1 MSSSI
6 LELIQEDPRFH
17 PLITSDLDNDIETLS
32 FILAVLLAY
41 QTAGKTL
48 DMKDVSWLLKHL
60 GEEAP
65 EVEPTTDLI
74 WNCYVAVL
82 KNLRNQ
88 K

>member
-6 LELIQEDPRFH
+6 LELIQEDPRVH
-17 PLITSDLDNDIETLS
+17 PLITSDLDKDIETLS

-48 DMKDVSWLLKHL
+48 DMKDVSWLLKNL
-60 GEEAP
+60 GEEKP
-65 EVEPTTDLI
+65 DVEPTTDLI
-74 WNCYVAVL
+74 WSCYVAVL